1 MLQKPPPLL
10 RDVQTDI
17 LVMIVVMIDVVTTG
31 EEMTDETETGTE
43 TEGIVAEIANHH
55 LVIAPLQTETGLY
68 HICTIV

>member
-1 MLQKPPPLL
+1 MLQKPPLLL

-31 EEMTDETETGTE
+31 EEMTGETGTETE

-55 LVIAPLQTETGLY
+55 LIIALLQTETGL
-68 HICTIV
+68 HHMCTIV